1 MEDERYLYALLA
13 ATVGCT
19 VTILALVGIMF
30 YWFNPDGP
38 DCSFNVTAIA
48 ASVVVALV
56 LPAASMHPR
65 VGPDRTLDLCVLA
78 ACHG

>member
-13 ATVGCT
+13 ATVGCA

-78 ACHG
+78 ACHA